1 MTRYH
6 IKKDGTPGQCH
17 AQPGHCPLGGE
28 GEHYPSME
36 AAQAAADI
44 KNMENFSKSDI
55 INKSDIKTD
64 NDKYAVD
71 VLSHINNRDQLAT
84 EVKFSTSKWSY
95 ILDHSPA
102 YQQERVTYDA
112 AISNQL
118 TNIAIRKGLISNSD
132 KIVTTQAAMDG
143 LGFHD
148 GKFTTLEKE
157 QERADNL
164 LDNSTGEPV
173 TLNFSN
179 MSDMNSKI
187 ANKLENAHTGQATSG
202 IYIVYADG
210 STSQVDDSSALA
222 LTNIAATDLKEN
234 TSRVDIDKALNK
246 INPKSNRKHYQV
258 KGSGKI
264 KINRAMNKLGKKAKY
279 RVKRSAKKLARAPIK
294 ITTKVAKKAVRKA
307 ISSKLGYQQMYQLT
321 GYFSPNYTPH

>member
-1 MTRYH
+1 MSRYH
-6 IKKDGTPGQCH
+6 IKKDGTPGICH

-55 INKSDIKTD
+55 INKS
-64 NDKYAVD
+64 
-71 VLSHINNRDQLAT
+71 
-84 EVKFSTSKWSY
+84 
-95 ILDHSPA
+95 
-102 YQQERVTYDA
+102 
-112 AISNQL
+112 
-118 TNIAIRKGLISNSD
+118 
-132 KIVTTQAAMDG
+132 
-143 LGFHD
+143 
-148 GKFTTLEKE
+148 
-157 QERADNL
+157 
-164 LDNSTGEPV
+164 
-173 TLNFSN
+173 
-179 MSDMNSKI
+179 
-187 ANKLENAHTGQATSG
+187 
-202 IYIVYADG
+202 
-210 STSQVDDSSALA
+210 
-222 LTNIAATDLKEN
+222 
-234 TSRVDIDKALNK
+234 LNK